1 MYVAT
6 ENFGSDDTSD
16 SRRGLPLTSSRL
28 EKIFPKLTQA
38 QISRIAAYGRT
49 RSVQTGDILIE
60 QGDTSMPFF
69 VVITGEVEI
78 VRPFGAHETL
88 ITIHGNGQF
97 TGDVNM
103 LSGRRSLVRARAS
116 KPSEVIELDHKD
128 LLRLVQ
134 NDAELSDI
142 LMRAFILRRV
152 ELIAAGVGDIVLIGS
167 VHSAGTLRIKEFLMR
182 NGHPYS
188 YVDLE
193 QDPDVQNLLDSF
205 QIVASDVPVLICQG
219 QLVLRNPGNQ
229 QIADCLG
236 FNETIDQTQ
245 LRDLV
250 VIGAGPSGLAA
261 AVYGASEGL
270 DVVVLETS
278 SPGGQAGSSS
288 KIENYLGFPTGIS
301 GQDLAGRAYMQAQK
315 FGAKLLI
322 ARATR
327 IVCDHSPYIVE
338 AENGARIPARTIL
351 IATGAQYRKLPLK
364 NLSQFEGAGVYYGAT
379 FVERQLCSGEEV
391 IVIGGG
397 NSAGQAAV
405 FLAQTTKRVYVLVRS
420 AGLATSMS
428 RYLIRRIEESPNV
441 IVKPYTEIIALEGNL
456 SLDSVRWRNNKTG
469 QIENHS
475 IKRIFVMTGAD
486 PNTGWLNGCLVLDA
500 KGFIKTGPDLSPEN
514 LSATGW
520 SLKRQPYLLETSLP
534 GVFAAGDVRGGS
546 IKRVAS
552 AVGEGSTVISFV
564 HKIIQE

>member
-1 MYVAT
+1 MAT
-6 ENFGSDDTSD
+6 EDSGSDGTSN
-16 SRRGLPLTSSRL
+16 SRRGLPLTSSRI
-28 EKIFPKLTQA
+28 EKIFPKLTLA
-38 QISRIAAYGRT
+38 QIGRIAAYGRT
-49 RSVQTGDILIE
+49 RSVQSGDILIE

-69 VVITGEVEI
+69 VVIKGEIEI
-78 VRPFGAHETL
+78 VRPFGANETL
-88 ITIHGNGQF
+88 ITIHANREF
-97 TGDVNM
+97 TGEVSM
-103 LSGRRSLVRARAS
+103 LSGRRSLVRARAT
-116 KPSEVIELDHKD
+116 KPSEVIELDHND

-152 ELIAAGVGDIVLIGS
+152 ELIAAGVGDLVLIGS
-167 VHSAGTLRIKEFLMR
+167 VHSASTLRIKEFLMR

-205 QIVASDVPVLICQG
+205 QIVANEVPVLICRG

-229 QIADCLG
+229 EIADCLG
-236 FNETIDQTQ
+236 FNESIDQTQ
-245 LRDLV
+245 VRDLV
-250 VIGAGPSGLAA
+250 VVGAGPSGLAA

-270 DVVVLETS
+270 DVLVLETS

-301 GQDLAGRAYMQAQK
+301 GQDLAGRAYIQAQK
-315 FGAKLLI
+315 FGAKMLL

-327 IVCDHSPYIVE
+327 IVCDQRPYIVE
-338 AENGARIPARTIL
+338 AENGTRIPTRAVL
-351 IATGAQYRKLPLK
+351 IATGAQYRKLPLE

-391 IVIGGG
+391 IVVGGG

-405 FLAQTTKRVYVLVRS
+405 FLAQTTKRVYILVRS
-420 AGLATSMS
+420 AGLASSMS
-428 RYLIRRIEESPNV
+428 RYLIRRIEESPN
-441 IVKPYTEIIALEGNL
+441 IVVRPHIEIISLEGNNHL
-456 SLDSVRWRNNKTG
+456 NSVTWRNSQTG
-469 QIENHS
+469 QIEKHT
-475 IKRIFVMTGAD
+475 IKRIFIMTGAD
-486 PNTGWLNGCLVLDA
+486 PNTGWLNGCLVLDE
-500 KGFIKTGPDLSPEN
+500 KGFINTGPDLSSEK
-514 LSATGW
+514 LSAAGW

-534 GVFAAGDVRGGS
+534 GVFAVGDVRGGS

-552 AVGEGSTVISFV
+552 AVGEGSTAISFV
-564 HKIIQE
+564 HKILEE